1 MRRSTVGC
9 APHARTHAPTF
20 LATGACA
27 HAPLYPA
34 MSHPLDPSTSVSR
47 GDGWHTLQHR
57 YLSTETDARGDRLL
71 IEKNVL
77 VRPGQPDVTVER
89 VFERRGDELR
99 GNAQPPAD
107 AP

>member
-1 MRRSTVGC
+1 
-9 APHARTHAPTF
+9 
-20 LATGACA
+20 
-27 HAPLYPA
+27 

-99 GNAQPPAD
+99 GNAQPPAH
-107 AP
+107 APCAVAVVPKLSAFVANNEFASFDVCT